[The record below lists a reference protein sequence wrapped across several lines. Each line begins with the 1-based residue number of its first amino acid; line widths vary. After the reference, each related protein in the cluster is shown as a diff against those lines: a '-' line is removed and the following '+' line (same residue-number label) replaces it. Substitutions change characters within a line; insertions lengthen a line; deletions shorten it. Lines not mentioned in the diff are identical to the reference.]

1 MRAAGLAFGSSGITY
16 DYEPARVH
24 GRRDLT
30 ADGILESPDPRR
42 ERIAERLRQRVG
54 GNAEDFYRDACR
66 LVEGSL
72 VLEAG
77 SHLLGHCAREI
88 ESAVREV
95 LVALLIASSE
105 QKMIAAQTRETKS
118 TQRAEVEEVARRL
131 ALPTDAPEVDL
142 WLQLADPRA
151 SAKTKGLHAI
161 AHRHAHRHAPPI
173 DDDIR
178 EMWRRFESLLAVLLR
193 ELEARFVENLPKIR
207 ELAQRAEPGEQSVK
221 DLNKLPN
228 TLVLRTAFYED
239 ATPGWLAKLD
249 EAGFFDEVSRP
260 VVDVGT
266 GSTYLQPSPAITY
279 LARMLPIPEQ
289 SDRVLTIIDRIPIPH
304 EFAER
309 DLLRAAE
316 GLDPDRRRRYARH
329 LVQFIRSQQGL
340 FLLGVEAADFAAA
353 LAAAGDTTEAAS
365 LLEELLVLRTDPR
378 AAAGEGENAEWSRP
392 KPIGRLDEHDFERA
406 IERGVPALTQADPIL
421 AFHVLLPLVEKA
433 LEVSERPGLVAE
445 KADLSVFWMPDLSQT
460 PERYGKVQAALLAQT
475 LRKAALAAVA
485 ADPAGFDEVIAALD
499 ASGWTV
505 CRRIALDV
513 LDRHG
518 DVERIRVRLIDSQ
531 RFARDRDLREFDAIA
546 AHQLGSLAEDD
557 RREFVRLMEAQVALT
572 HYVGGEPIEPEHA
585 ALLLQAWKA
594 DLVCRIIE
602 HLPNDLRARYAD
614 ISKAAEPAH
623 APAPTRPHVSPL
635 DAQQIAAMSNDDV
648 VVHLKNWKPSE
659 SVFDGPTLD
668 AQAAAFREA
677 VLADPPRFIGA
688 ATTFGNLDPTY
699 VRTFFDAVR
708 ELVDK
713 ENTAGIAWEG
723 VFDLALSAIAHK
735 VQPDEGMG
743 FGRDPGW
750 GWTRKEIA
758 DILRVALSARPR
770 RLPYDKR
777 DRVRE
782 LIELLAEDERA
793 ATISA
798 EGERPDALSAS
809 LNTTRGSALHAALE
823 YVAWVADETGAT
835 EDRHALAAVPEIRQV
850 LERHVALDNDP
861 SVAARGAFGFHLSK
875 LLWYD
880 EDWTATHRGDLFPA
894 ESPAATEL
902 TWQAFVV
909 WHHVP
914 PQRALELFTGEY
926 HAAVERISSEQIDRR
941 ERVEVDEALAHQFA
955 HALIRGW
962 ISLDSADGLLAA
974 FYSTAPARIRADVL
988 EFLGRIIEA
997 SPGEQLKPNH
1007 CARVQALWERRRAA
1021 AAELELAER
1030 RPELEA
1036 FGWLFVT
1043 GRCDPEWMLRELIAT
1058 LELTG
1063 SIEPDSKVMD
1073 KLKALAPA
1081 SPVEAVRAV
1090 DLLTESPKERW
1101 FVQASL
1107 EEIQVILR
1115 NGLADK
1121 RSREAARR
1129 LVNRLYADGQGA
1141 GLVQLLDEPS
1151 ANT

>member
-1 MRAAGLAFGSSGITY
+1 MSPAASG
-16 DYEPARVH
+16 
-24 GRRDLT
+24 GRRALS
-30 ADGILESPDPRR
+30 ADRVPASPDPRR

-54 GNAEDFYRDACR
+54 GSAEDFYRDACR

-77 SHLLGHCAREI
+77 SHVLGHCAREI

-105 QKMIAAQTRETKS
+105 QKTIAAQTRETKS
-118 TQRAEVEEVARRL
+118 TQRTEVEEVVRRL
-131 ALPTDAPEVDL
+131 DLPASAPEVDL

-151 SAKTKGLHAI
+151 SGKTRGLHAI
-161 AHRHAHRHAPPI
+161 AHRQAHRHAPPI

-178 EMWRRFESLLAVLLR
+178 EMWRRFELLLVVLLR
-193 ELEARFVENLPKIR
+193 ELEARFAENLPKIR

-228 TLVLRTAFYED
+228 TLVLRTAFYEN
-239 ATPGWLAKLD
+239 ATPGWLTKLD
-249 EAGFFDEVSRP
+249 EAGFFEEVSRP

-266 GSTYLQPSPAITY
+266 GSTYLQPAPAITY
-279 LARMLPIPEQ
+279 LARMLPIPEY
-289 SDRVLTIIDRIPIPH
+289 SDRVLTIIERIPIPH

-316 GLDPDRRRRYARH
+316 GLDPDHRRRYARH

-340 FLLGVEAADFAAA
+340 FLLGVDATDFAAA
-353 LAAAGDTTEAAS
+353 LAVAGDTAESAS
-365 LLEELLVLRTDPR
+365 LLEEVLVLRRDPR

-392 KPIGRLDEHDFERA
+392 KPLGRLDEHDFERA
-406 IERGVPALTQADPIL
+406 IERGVPALTQADPML

-433 LEVSERPGLVAE
+433 LELSERPGLVAE
-445 KADLSVFWMPDLSQT
+445 KADLSVFWMPDLSQA
-460 PERYGKVQAALLAQT
+460 PERYGKVQAGLLAQT
-475 LRKAALAAVA
+475 LREAALAAVG

-518 DVERIRVRLIDSQ
+518 DVERIRARLIHPQ

-557 RREFVRLMEAQVALT
+557 RREFVRLIEEQAPLT

-585 ALLLQAWKA
+585 ALLLQAWKD
-594 DLVCRIIE
+594 DLVRKIVE
-602 HLPNDLRARYAD
+602 HLPADLRDRYAD
-614 ISKAAEPAH
+614 TLKVAEPAGALAL
-623 APAPTRPHVSPL
+623 APAHVPPL
-635 DAQQIAAMSNDDV
+635 DAQQLAAMSNDDLV
-648 VVHLKNWKPSE
+648 AHLKNWKPSE

-677 VLADPPRFIGA
+677 VLADPPRFTAGSTA
-688 ATTFGNLDPTY
+688 FRDLDPTY

-713 ENTAGIAWEG
+713 GNTGGIAWDS
-723 VFDLALSAIAHK
+723 VFDLARSAIAHK
-735 VQPDEGMG
+735 VEPDEGMG

-758 DILRVALSARPR
+758 DILRVALAARPR

-777 DRVRE
+777 DRVRG
-782 LIELLAEDERA
+782 LIELLADDARAAAMSDEDER
-793 ATISA
+793 
-798 EGERPDALSAS
+798 RDALSAS

-835 EDRHALAAVPEIRQV
+835 ERHAMDAVPEIRQL
-850 LERHVALDNDP
+850 LERHVAVANDP
-861 SVAARGAFGFHLSK
+861 SVAARGAFGFHFGG

-880 EDWTATHRGDLFPA
+880 EDWTTEHRGDLFPA
-894 ESPAATEL
+894 EPRAATEL

-914 PQRALELFTGEY
+914 PQRALELFTDEY
-926 HAAVERISSEQIDRR
+926 RAAVERISSEAIDRR
-941 ERVEVDEALAHQFA
+941 ERVDVDEGLAQQFA

-974 FYSTAPARIRADVL
+974 FYAKAPARIRAHVL

-997 SPGEQLKPNH
+997 SPGEQLKPEH

-1021 AAELELAER
+1021 AAELELADR

-1036 FGWLFVT
+1036 FGWIFVT
-1043 GRCDPEWMLRELIAT
+1043 GRCDQEWMLRELIAT

-1073 KLKALAPA
+1073 TLKALAPA

-1107 EEIQVILR
+1107 EEIQAILR

-1129 LVNRLYADGQGA
+1129 IVNRLYADGQGA

-1151 ANT
+1151 ANS